1 MQSHRLLLA
10 ASAVICSFGLAMN
23 SAEASI
29 SHVSVH
35 TTPHVSA
42 HTTPHVSVHTTPHV
56 SAHTTPHVRATHM
69 SPHVSRSVT
78 HTTPHVRYSPKHLR
92 PVKSTH
98 TPKAAGSSVKSL
110 TKSKKASLLTTM
122 SQSKQLRLAQSAK
135 RFTRKQASR
144 VFAANRIAPAYQTAY
159 HRQSIIRNPWFWLF
173 MINHHRI
180 NQRTRADAQYLKGYR
195 YGMQQG
201 QSDLKA
207 HSRQHQNLT
216 EDQKR
221 MHNSRWQEGYAHG
234 YQDAVSPTA
243 KQHQPVSTA
252 TN

>member
-1 MQSHRLLLA
+1 MQSRRLLLA
-10 ASAVICSFGLAMN
+10 ASAVICSLGLAIN
-23 SAEASI
+23 SADASI
-29 SHVSVH
+29 SH
-35 TTPHVSA
+35 
-42 HTTPHVSVHTTPHV
+42 
-56 SAHTTPHVRATHM
+56 THAPYM

-78 HTTPHVRYSPKHLR
+78 HVTPRVRATRPSPYVRHSSKHSR
-92 PVKSTH
+92 P
-98 TPKAAGSSVKSL
+98 ARSL

-135 RFTRKQASR
+135 RFTRKQTSR

-180 NQRTRADAQYLKGYR
+180 NQQTRADAQYLKGYR

-201 QSDLKA
+201 QADLKA

-216 EDQKR
+216 DDQKR
-221 MHNSRWQEGYAHG
+221 MHNSRWQEGYTHG
-234 YQDAVSPTA
+234 YQDAVSPAA
-243 KQHQPVSTA
+243 KHHQPVNA
-252 TN
+252 AAN

>member
-1 MQSHRLLLA
+1 MQSRRILLA
-10 ASAVICSFGLAMN
+10 ASAVVCSFGLAIN
-23 SAEASI
+23 SADASI
-29 SHVSVH
+29 SHVGIH
-35 TTPHVSA
+35 T
-42 HTTPHVSVHTTPHV
+42 
-56 SAHTTPHVRATHM
+56 
-69 SPHVSRSVT
+69 SPHVGIHTSPHVGTRSSPHVNHSVT
-78 HTTPHVRYSPKHLR
+78 HTPRVHATHSAPHVRYSPKHSR

-110 TKSKKASLLTTM
+110 TKSKKTSLLTAM

-180 NQRTRADAQYLKGYR
+180 NQQTRADAQYLKGYR

-216 EDQKR
+216 ADQKR
-221 MHNSRWQEGYAHG
+221 MHNSRWQEGYTHG

-243 KQHQPVSTA
+243 KQHQPVNA
-252 TN
+252 AAN